1 MIQSIR
7 SHLPNRILNLISILA
22 ETDDVEMTDTGAKGP
37 EKITIT
43 SQTTGDEVGESEKDE
58 IKIEV
63 EADKRLMTQAD
74 ATEIETVTDI
84 VERTGSEGDEFRMIE
99 KKKRK
104 RGSDVDGVRKGNVG
118 GEKGRSVSIRMAMG
132 ERIDHLLWIQARIHS
147 LRPMMRN
154 QPVRPKTANTREIP
168 NSVPREAIP
177 SKTLLLMKR
186 KQPRDLVID
195 T

>member
-1 MIQSIR
+1 MIQSAH
-7 SHLPNRILNLISILA
+7 SHLPNHTPTLILV
-22 ETDDVEMTDTGAKGP
+22 ETDDVGMTDTGAKGP
-37 EKITIT
+37 ETIT
-43 SQTTGDEVGESEKDE
+43 SQTKKDDIDGIGIEKDE
-58 IKIEV
+58 IEIEI
-63 EADKRLMTQAD
+63 EMKTDKRLMTQAD
-74 ATEIETVTDI
+74 ATEIETETDI
-84 VERTGSEGDEFRMIE
+84 VERIGSEGDETRMIE

-154 QPVRPKTANTREIP
+154 HLEKPKTANTRKTP
-168 NSVPREAIP
+168 SPVPREEIP
-177 SKTLLLMKR
+177 SKTLLTKK
-186 KQPRDLVID
+186 KQPLDLVID